1 MIKQILEGLS
11 DLTET
16 AVKVRPDILM
26 LKFTVVNAFI
36 VCGRESWFLVDTGLE
51 SSYDF
56 ILETA
61 EQLDGKPVHI
71 LLTHGHFD
79 HTGSVRRLAETWD
92 VPVYAHP
99 LETPYLT
106 GERSY
111 PEGRPDADK
120 GLVAKMSA
128 HFPERPIDV
137 GRRLSELPRDGFVPA
152 FPEWRWIATPGHT
165 PGHVSLFRRKDGI
178 LIVGDA
184 FAGTKQ
190 ESLLSVLTQE
200 ESVKGPPAYFTQ
212 DWDSAK
218 QSVQKLWDL
227 KPNLALFSHGNPKEG
242 EDLSERLGYLASHF
256 EEVAR
261 PGSKH

>member
-1 MIKQILEGLS
+1 MS
-11 DLTET
+11 
-16 AVKVRPDILM
+16 R
-26 LKFTVVNAFI
+26 
-36 VCGRESWFLVDTGLE
+36 
-51 SSYDF
+51 
-56 ILETA
+56 
-61 EQLDGKPVHI
+61 QL
-71 LLTHGHFD
+71 
-79 HTGSVRRLAETWD
+79 
-92 VPVYAHP
+92 
-99 LETPYLT
+99 
-106 GERSY
+106 
-111 PEGRPDADK
+111 
-120 GLVAKMSA
+120 
-128 HFPERPIDV
+128 PERPND
-137 GRRLSELPRDGFVPA
+137 GRSPA
-152 FPEWRWIATPGHT
+152 VCRTAAGWIRPSFSPEWRLYSTPGHT
-165 PGHVSLFRRKDGI
+165 PGHVSLFRGKDGI

-256 EEVAR
+256 DEVAR